1 MERVPR
7 CGYIR
12 WRLSGDWVSSGAN
25 LCGFAEG
32 LGTSGPQPEATLFS
46 YQGQLVAAVELDE
59 LCCGCVVPLK
69 VAFIHLKPKACGK
82 GAVRHRRA
90 AQAWRTIQ
98 CARGPKRGCLC
109 GCPVSNLSGHLPWAA
124 ACSAQKLC
132 GSLCLVLS
140 FASELTPGR
149 CIPLLSLHSNAEPLL
164 PPPRSALLCVWV
176 GHRSSDV
183 LRAGYRGL

>member
-82 GAVRHRRA
+82 GQSGTDVLLKPGVLYSARA
-90 AQAWRTIQ
+90 APRGAAYADAQCRT
-98 CARGPKRGCLC
+98 
-109 GCPVSNLSGHLPWAA
+109 
-124 ACSAQKLC
+124 
-132 GSLCLVLS
+132 
-140 FASELTPGR
+140 
-149 CIPLLSLHSNAEPLL
+149 
-164 PPPRSALLCVWV
+164 
-176 GHRSSDV
+176 
-183 LRAGYRGL
+183 